1 MSRVLHNGIQILP
14 PVGDERAE
22 IPAFNAIQCVNADH
36 RRKHPAYAVLAAS
49 LAQQAFNFDALM
61 EETA

>member
-1 MSRVLHNGIQILP
+1 MTRVLHNRIQILP

-36 RRKHPAYAVLAAS
+36 RRKHPAYAVLAAD
-49 LAQQAFNFDALM
+49 LIVEGAYA
-61 EETA
+61 